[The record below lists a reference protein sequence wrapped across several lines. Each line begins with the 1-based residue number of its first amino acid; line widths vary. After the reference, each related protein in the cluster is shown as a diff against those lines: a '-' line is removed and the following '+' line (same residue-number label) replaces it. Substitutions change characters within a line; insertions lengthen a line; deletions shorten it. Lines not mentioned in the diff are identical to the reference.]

1 MFEVGGHYSNRIGRY
16 KVLELNPPKM
26 TVQYEDGTMAE
37 LNISI
42 QQRIWDNIVAEEEA
56 RTPIRAARSI
66 RRSTGNDTRFF
77 IKPIS
82 MLAVEELSYP
92 GWQERV
98 VVSGEEA
105 QNIRPGDRLL
115 YYAIES
121 QAFFAVATITGTA
134 YEVTPKDQL
143 YDREA
148 DEQVRFFPV
157 DLDAFARNMDNAIP
171 LDSIELDNEAEI
183 KKRLGQPDIYI
194 KINEDDFEM
203 LSDLLTEAT
212 EEEDEIEEEEEEEE
226 EFDD

>member
-1 MFEVGGHYSNRIGRY
+1 MFEVGGHYANRIGKY
-16 KVLELNPPKM
+16 TVLELNPPKM
-26 TVQYEDGTMAE
+26 TVQYEDGATAE
-37 LNISI
+37 LNIGI
-42 QQRIWDNIVAEEEA
+42 QQRIWENIVAEEEA
-56 RTPIRAARSI
+56 RTSIRAARSV
-66 RRSTGNDTRFF
+66 RRSTTNDTRFF

-82 MLAVEELSYP
+82 MLVVEELSYP

-98 VVSGEEA
+98 VVAGEEA

-121 QAFFAVATITGTA
+121 QAFFAVATITGNS
-134 YEVTPKDQL
+134 YEATPKDQL

-157 DLDAFARNMDNAIP
+157 DLDVFAHNMENAIS
-171 LDSIELDNEAEI
+171 LDSVELDNEVEI
-183 KKRLGQPDIYI
+183 KRRLGQPDIYI
-194 KINEDDFEM
+194 KIGEDDFEM

-212 EEEDEIEEEEEEEE
+212 EEEDDIEDEEEEEE